1 MNQSELIEIYN
12 DQRYYKRV
20 EMAVFKWLRY
30 WVSAG
35 VNETTIPDETTR
47 TLTQLVIS
55 DILINPDRPIR
66 KIAILA
72 IQHDAVTQAEH
83 LSDEVLKTAVDSI
96 MSSDLAFIMAS

>member
-12 DQRYYKRV
+12 DQKFYKRV
-20 EMAVFKWLRY
+20 EMTVFKWLRY

-35 VNETTIPDETTR
+35 ITAETIPDETTR
-47 TLTQLVIS
+47 TLTQAVIQ

-72 IQHDAVTQAEH
+72 IQHDAVTQADY

-96 MSSDLAFIMAS
+96 MGNDLAFVMAS

>member
-12 DQRYYKRV
+12 DQKFYKRV
-20 EMAVFKWLRY
+20 EMAVFSWLRY

-35 VNETTIPDETTR
+35 VTEETIPDETTR
-47 TLTQLVIS
+47 TLTQAVIA

-72 IQHDAVTQAEH
+72 IQHDAVTQAEY
-83 LSDEVLKTAVDSI
+83 LSDAVLKTAIDSI
-96 MSSDLAFIMAS
+96 MGNDLAFIMAA

>member
-12 DQRYYKRV
+12 DQKFYKRV
-20 EMAVFKWLRY
+20 EMAVFSWLRY

-47 TLTQLVIS
+47 TLTQAVIA
-55 DILINPDRPIR
+55 DILINQDRPIR

-72 IQHDAVTQAEH
+72 IQHDAVTQADY
-83 LSDEVLKTAVDSI
+83 LSDAVLKTAIDSI
-96 MSSDLAFIMAS
+96 MGNDLAFIMAS

>member
-1 MNQSELIEIYN
+1 MNNSELIEIYN
-12 DQRYYKRV
+12 DQKFYKRV

-35 VNETTIPDETTR
+35 VTEVTIPDETTR
-47 TLTQLVIS
+47 TLTQSVIA

-72 IQHDAVTQAEH
+72 IQHDAITQADY
-83 LSDEVLKTAVDSI
+83 LSDAVLKTAIDSI
-96 MSSDLAFIMAS
+96 MGNDLAFIMAA

>member
-12 DQRYYKRV
+12 DQRFYKRV

-35 VNETTIPDETTR
+35 VNEITIPDVTTR
-47 TLTQLVIS
+47 TLTQAVIA
-55 DILINPDRPIR
+55 DILINPDRAIR

-72 IQHDAVTQAEH
+72 IQHDAVTQAEY

-96 MSSDLAFIMAS
+96 MSSDLAFIMAA